1 MDRIYMNYYKTH
13 ECELCGSKQR
23 KMVPIASVE
32 PSLYVHITK
41 QHGLWNL
48 SLRPGNTTNKFWNDK
63 DEWTAWART
72 IDEVV
77 DVLMKYKGLAG
88 KEGVV
93 DISASNKNMKIHSN
107 VDRTEQFIGYVER
120 MLKGR

>member
-32 PSLYVHITK
+32 PSLYVHITR

-48 SLRPGNTTNKFWNDK
+48 SLRPGNTTNKFWND
-63 DEWTAWART
+63 
-72 IDEVV
+72 
-77 DVLMKYKGLAG
+77 